1 MKKNN
6 ITLISHFFNEEY
18 LLPWFLNQHKNIF
31 NHGIM
36 INYASTDNSV
46 KIIKEICP
54 TWDII
59 DSKNKYFSA
68 VKIDEEV
75 KEIESK
81 IFGWKI
87 CLNVTEH
94 IINLEEL
101 PNNNNHVFGVKC
113 YKMIDIEPN
122 ILPTYDKSLIEQK
135 NIATN
140 HCTNIGEAGIRFIHT
155 FDSGKYTTGR
165 HGFNSEYSIL
175 DNSKIA
181 KYIFSP
187 WNKHFIERK
196 LQIGPKIPESD
207 LKKSMGGHHVF
218 SREEWESQYKQHLI
232 NTFKI

>member
-1 MKKNN
+1 MKQNN

-54 TWDII
+54 TWDVI

-68 VKIDEEV
+68 VEIDEEV

-87 CLNVTEH
+87 ALNVTEH
-94 IINLEEL
+94 IINLEVL
-101 PNNNNHVFGVKC
+101 PNIKNHVFGIKC

-122 ILPTYDKSLIEQK
+122 VLPTYDKTLIEQK

-140 HCTNIGEAGIRFIHT
+140 HCTNIGEAGTRFIHS
-155 FDSGKYTTGR
+155 FDSGRYTIGR
-165 HGFNSEYSIL
+165 HGFNNSFSML
-175 DNSKIA
+175 DDSKIA
-181 KYIFSP
+181 KYVFSP
-187 WNKHFIERK
+187 WNEKFIQRK
-196 LQIGPKIPESD
+196 LQIASKVPESD
-207 LKKSMGGHHVF
+207 LKKGMGGHHVF
-218 SREEWESQYKQHLI
+218 SIEEWESQYQQHLI